1 MKNSF
6 VSRHDGAVRLTH
18 WAVAISGLVLIFS
31 GFGTMPLYG
40 RFYVN
45 ELPGLSWSTNFLIQQ
60 VIHYM
65 AAMIFTAAVFF
76 HLVFHLRRREFAA
89 VPRKGDV
96 KESIEIIKAMVTDQ
110 EEPPNGKFLAEQRL
124 AYAAMGL
131 TSLLLITTG
140 LIKVYKNTGV
150 ITLDP
155 TFLQV
160 VTLTHTLATMAFL
173 GLFVAHLGAFLIKA
187 NRPLLPSMFT
197 GKVRRDYAEHR
208 HREWDI

>member
-96 KESIEIIKAMVTDQ
+96 KESIEIIKAMVTGQ
-110 EEPPNGKFLAEQRL
+110 EEPPSGKFLAEQRL

-160 VTLTHTLATMAFL
+160 VTLTHTLATMVFL

-208 HREWDI
+208 HSEWDI

>member
-1 MKNSF
+1 MKNNY
-6 VSRHDGAVRLTH
+6 VARHDNAVRLTH
-18 WAVAISGLVLIFS
+18 WAVAVSGLVLIFS

-45 ELPGLSWSTNFLIQQ
+45 ELPGLGWSSDYLIQQ
-60 VIHYM
+60 VIHYV
-65 AAMIFTAAVFF
+65 AAMLFTAAVFF

-89 VPRKGDV
+89 IPQKGDA
-96 KESIEIIKAMVTDQ
+96 KESVAIIKAMVTGQ
-110 EEPPNGKFLAEQRL
+110 EEPPSGKFLAEQRL

-131 TSLLLITTG
+131 TSLLLIATG
-140 LIKVYKNTGV
+140 LVKVYKNTGV

-160 VTLTHTLATMAFL
+160 VTLTHTLATMIFL
-173 GLFVAHLGAFLIKA
+173 ALFIAHLGAFLIKA
-187 NRPLLPSMFT
+187 NRPLFPSMFT

-208 HREWDI
+208 HSKWDI